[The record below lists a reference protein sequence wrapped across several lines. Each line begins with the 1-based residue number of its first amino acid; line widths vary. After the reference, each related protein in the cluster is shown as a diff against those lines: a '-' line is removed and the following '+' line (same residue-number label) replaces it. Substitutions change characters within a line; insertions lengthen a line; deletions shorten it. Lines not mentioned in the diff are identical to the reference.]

1 MGRKKVVLKRIEDK
15 SSRQVTFSKRRNG
28 LMKKARELSIL
39 CDVQVALIV
48 FSSRGKLY
56 EFCSG
61 NRQRAFL
68 FSLYMCILF
77 TLQLHYVWLVRNY
90 SSELLK
96 IEET

>member
-39 CDVQVALIV
+39 CDVQVGLIV

-68 FSLYMCILF
+68 FLYICVFFLRFNYTLF
-77 TLQLHYVWLVRNY
+77 G
-90 SSELLK
+90 SSETIPLSF
-96 IEET
+96 